1 VLVLENLRPAPTIQ
15 QSSLGTVSIEFDG
28 TQGEATTPGLPDG
41 ADFIEFLRDAG
52 YDPDVYEVI
61 GNPRTSRWQRYDGE
75 WLTAYRFTFRLKNTI
90 KDLPLLY
97 SRALK
102 MPKKAPI
109 KNTGNRALV
118 ICWSDLQ
125 IGKVDHRGGI
135 EDMTVRIAAVKEE
148 LFAQIRKEKPSK
160 ILLLDVGD
168 LIENFSN
175 AANLQQLRTNDLSIM
190 QQLDYA
196 ATTLWELIKE
206 LCALVPDVT
215 YASVGSNHCQW
226 RVQKQVVGTPTDD
239 WGVFIG
245 RQLARLAGELKL
257 PVRFFEPHTHD
268 ESLTLEVF
276 GHRIGLIHGHQASRP
291 EGFPDFWRK
300 ATFGNLPIASANIC
314 VTGHFHHL
322 RLQELGT
329 DATGRSRFWIQS
341 ATLDN
346 GSGWYKR
353 TSGEDSQPGLVTFVV
368 EQDKP
373 FTGTVRKIVVE

>member
-1 VLVLENLRPAPTIQ
+1 VLVLENLNPAPHVQ
-15 QSSLGTVSIEFDG
+15 QSSLGAVAIEFDG

-52 YDPDVYEVI
+52 YDPDVYEVV

-75 WLTAYRFTFRLKNTI
+75 WLTAYRFTFRVKNTI
-90 KDLPLLY
+90 SDLPLLY

-102 MPKKAPI
+102 MPKKAAV
-109 KNTGNRALV
+109 KNTGDRALV

-135 EDMTVRIAAVKEE
+135 EAMTVRIAAVKKE
-148 LFAQIRKEKPSK
+148 LFDQIRKEKPSK
-160 ILLLDVGD
+160 IVLLDVGD

-206 LCALVPDVT
+206 LCALVPDVV

-245 RQLARLAGELKL
+245 RQLARLADETKL

-268 ESLTLEVF
+268 ESLTLDVY

-329 DATGRSRFWIQS
+329 DATGRSRFWVQS

-346 GSGWYKR
+346 GSGWFKR
-353 TSGEDSQPGLVTFVV
+353 TSGEDSQPGLVTFIV